1 MPTAKSIPTGAFIRF
16 NNEIYKVVR
25 KEIVAYGTHCH
36 SKTKLI
42 LQGLFSKGEKS
53 FNLSHE
59 EHVEEVDITKKGGQI
74 IAKMPNKVQ
83 IMDMMSFET
92 LDADITPE
100 LLASLKESD
109 EVTFITV
116 DGKTTVLDRR

>member
-16 NNEIYKVVR
+16 NNEIYKVAR

-36 SKTKLI
+36 SKTKLF
-42 LQGLFSKGEKS
+42 LQGLFTKGEKS

-59 EHVEEVDITKKGGQI
+59 EHVEQVDISKKAGQV
-74 IAKMPNKVQ
+74 IAKIPPRIQV
-83 IMDMMSFET
+83 MDMVSFET
-92 LDADITPE
+92 LDADIAPE
-100 LLASLKESD
+100 LLAALNESD

-116 DGKTTVLDRR
+116 EGKTTVLDKR